1 MREPRGGP
9 GSLWRLGDPGA
20 GGGESPPGVR
30 WGCGRC
36 LAAGVRAAWQ
46 GKAGTCWGWG
56 RAQCQGGWGR
66 RGVQCRGE
74 GEEVRA
80 CSVGVARALVA
91 VGEGTGR
98 GYINVPG
105 ATAWRPR
112 AIASSYQGTVSPTA
126 LLPKPQA
133 GPDTAFPPG
142 RGCELRGSP
151 PPSAHRALHL
161 SPPTDT
167 RAGAVGGPRAQ
178 VPARS

>member
-1 MREPRGGP
+1 MAGAWQQERGLRG
-9 GSLWRLGDPGA
+9 RARRAHA
-20 GGGESPPGVR
+20 GG
-30 WGCGRC
+30 WGG
-36 LAAGVRAAWQ
+36 
-46 GKAGTCWGWG
+46 
-56 RAQCQGGWGR
+56 AQCQGGWGR
-66 RGVQCRGE
+66 RGVQSRGE
-74 GEEVRA
+74 GGEEVRA
-80 CSVGVARALVA
+80 CSVGVARAPVA

-142 RGCELRGSP
+142 WGCELRGSP

-161 SPPTDT
+161 SPTHSHTCRCSGWTECAGSSSILSVGAPPALLPAPVQ
-167 RAGAVGGPRAQ
+167 RAGPQ
-178 VPARS
+178 LSP